1 MFGYFLLGVT
11 FAFAA
16 VAQPGPMQ
24 AWLIAQTASHGWRRT
39 LPAAFSPLLS
49 DVPVI
54 LLTMLALSRLP
65 AWFTTWLRLAGGAFV
80 LYLAFGAFRT
90 WRRFDPQKPP
100 APQAGGSLMRA
111 TLVNLLNP
119 NPWLCWSLV
128 LGPLLL
134 KAWRQAP
141 SHAAALLAGFYGVMV
156 LGLAGNIVLFGQ
168 ARKLGPSVTRTLI
181 GLSAVALAL
190 FGCWLLWP
198 ASFLGS

>member
-1 MFGYFLLGVT
+1 MLTYFLLGAT

-16 VAQPGPMQ
+16 VAQPGPLQ

-49 DVPVI
+49 DGPVI
-54 LLTMLALSRLP
+54 LLTVLVLSRLP
-65 AWFTTWLRLAGGAFV
+65 AWLATWLRIAGGVFV

-90 WRRFDPQKPP
+90 WRRFDAQAPLAPP
-100 APQAGGSLMRA
+100 AGGSLMRA

-119 NPWLCWSLV
+119 NPWISWSLV

-134 KAWRQAP
+134 KAWREAP

-156 LGLAGNIVLFGQ
+156 LGLAATIVLFGL
-168 ARKLGPSVTRTLI
+168 ARRLGPGVSRALI
-181 GLSAVALAL
+181 GLSAVALTF

-198 ASFLGS
+198 AK

>member
-16 VAQPGPMQ
+16 VAQPGPSQ

-65 AWFTTWLRLAGGAFV
+65 AWFTTWLRLAGGVFV
-80 LYLAFGAFRT
+80 LYLAFGALRT
-90 WRRFDPQKPP
+90 WRRFDPRKPP
-100 APQAGGSLMRA
+100 APAPGGSLMRA

-141 SHAAALLAGFYGVMV
+141 SHAVALLAGFYGVLV
-156 LGLAGNIVLFGQ
+156 LGLAATIVLFGM
-168 ARKLGPSVTRTLI
+168 ARKLGPGVTRALI

-198 ASFLGS
+198 ASSLGG